1 MSLSLSKTKP
11 VLHITSLSV
20 DFPGFDGNFR
30 AVDDLSLTIARGEVL
45 GVIGESGAGKSMTGA
60 AIIGLIDPPGR
71 ITSGEIHLQG
81 ERIDNL
87 GDKAL
92 ETLRGRRI
100 GTVFQDP
107 LVSLNPLYTIGQQL
121 IETIRRHLPL
131 DQAQARQRA
140 IDLLRE
146 VGIDEP
152 ARRLDAYPH
161 EFSGGMRQRVVIAL
175 AVAADPDLLIADEP
189 TSALD
194 VSVQAQI
201 IALLRSLCQR
211 RGLAVLLI
219 THDMGVVA
227 EIANRVVVMHK
238 GRIVESGP
246 VAEVIGSP
254 KHDYTRTLIAAI
266 PSIRRKNT
274 RASVASKGDLVRVEG
289 LIRDFA
295 LPGGG
300 GLPFFSKNRK
310 QRSLRAVNDVSFSIG
325 EGKTFALVGESGS
338 GKSTIAR
345 IVVGLLGAQ
354 AGKVTIGGTVLGQDK
369 APALKGAVQMI
380 FQDPYASLNS
390 RWRIGDIIAEP
401 IRTLGF
407 EKDNRV
413 IEQRVTDLL
422 EKVRLDPDARSRFP
436 HEFSGGQRQRIA
448 IARALASR
456 PRFIVCDE
464 PTSALDVSVQAQV
477 LELMASLQA
486 EFGLTYLLIS
496 HNLAVVRQMADRVG
510 VLKNGVLVEEGPVE
524 EVFERPQHDYTRMLI
539 AAVPDI
545 DDSVVPSTDV
555 KQRPKVLFDH

>member
-11 VLHITSLSV
+11 VLRINSLSV
-20 DFPGFDGNFR
+20 DFPGLDGNFR

-354 AGKVTIGGTVLGQDK
+354 SGKVTIGSTVLGVDK

-380 FQDPYASLNS
+380 FQDPYTSLNS

-401 IRTLGF
+401 IRTLGL
-407 EKDNRV
+407 ETDNRV

-422 EKVRLDPDARSRFP
+422 EKVRLDPNARSRFP

-510 VLKNGVLVEEGPVE
+510 VLKNGVLVEEGAVE

>member
-11 VLHITSLSV
+11 VLRINSLSV

-131 DQAQARQRA
+131 DQGQARQRA

-201 IALLRSLCQR
+201 IALLKSLCQR

-238 GRIVESGP
+238 GRIVESGS

-254 KHDYTRTLIAAI
+254 KHDYTRALIAAI

-274 RASVASKGDLVRVEG
+274 RASVASKGDLVKVEG

-325 EGKTFALVGESGS
+325 EGQTFALVGESGS

-401 IRTLGF
+401 IRTLGL
-407 EKDNRV
+407 ETDNRV

-555 KQRPKVLFDH
+555 KQRPKVLSDH

>member
-11 VLHITSLSV
+11 VLRINSLSV

-131 DQAQARQRA
+131 DQPQARQRA

-201 IALLRSLCQR
+201 IALLKSLCQR

-254 KHDYTRTLIAAI
+254 KNDYTRALIAAI

-274 RASVASKGDLVRVEG
+274 RASLVSKGDLVKVEG

-300 GLPFFSKNRK
+300 SLPFFSKNRK

-325 EGKTFALVGESGS
+325 EGQTFALVGESGS

-354 AGKVTIGGTVLGQDK
+354 AGKVTIGGTVMGPDK

-390 RWRIGDIIAEP
+390 RWRVNDIIAEP
-401 IRTLGF
+401 IRTLGL

-413 IEQRVTDLL
+413 IERRVADLL

-555 KQRPKVLFDH
+555 KQRPKALSDH

>member
-11 VLHITSLSV
+11 VLRINSLSV

-131 DQAQARQRA
+131 DQGQARQRA

-201 IALLRSLCQR
+201 IALLKSLCQR

-238 GRIVESGP
+238 GRIVESGS

-254 KHDYTRTLIAAI
+254 KHDYTRALIAAI

-274 RASVASKGDLVRVEG
+274 RASVASKGDLVKVEG

-295 LPGGG
+295 LPGDG

-325 EGKTFALVGESGS
+325 EGQTFALVGESGS

>member
-201 IALLRSLCQR
+201 IVLLKSLCQR

>member
-11 VLHITSLSV
+11 VLRINSLSV

-131 DQAQARQRA
+131 DQGQARQRA

-201 IALLRSLCQR
+201 IALLKSLCQR

-238 GRIVESGP
+238 GRIVESGS

-254 KHDYTRTLIAAI
+254 KHDYTRALIAAI

-274 RASVASKGDLVRVEG
+274 RASVASKGDLVKVEG

-325 EGKTFALVGESGS
+325 EGQTFALVGESGS

-354 AGKVTIGGTVLGQDK
+354 SGKVTIGGTVLGVDK
-369 APALKGAVQMI
+369 APAMKGAVQMI

-390 RWRIGDIIAEP
+390 RWRVRDIIAEP
-401 IRTLGF
+401 IRTLGL

-413 IEQRVTDLL
+413 IEQRVADLL

-555 KQRPKVLFDH
+555 KQRPKVLSDH